1 MRVEPWVL
9 CAVSDEKGRVLG
21 LSFIVLDGNV
31 GSSSTSTVLIEKG
44 FPLEDIPISHKNSN
58 TNQSWQLQFV
68 SFLLVDCRE
77 KAVVFRELSSLKS
90 RFCVKLIVLKQTKN

>member
-9 CAVSDEKGRVLG
+9 CAESDEKGRVLG
-21 LSFIVLDGNV
+21 LSLALIRNV
-31 GSSSTSTVLIEKG
+31 GSSSTSTVWIEKG
-44 FPLEDIPISHKNSN
+44 SPLEDILRSHKNIN

-90 RFCVKLIVLKQTKN
+90 RFCVKLIVVKQTKN